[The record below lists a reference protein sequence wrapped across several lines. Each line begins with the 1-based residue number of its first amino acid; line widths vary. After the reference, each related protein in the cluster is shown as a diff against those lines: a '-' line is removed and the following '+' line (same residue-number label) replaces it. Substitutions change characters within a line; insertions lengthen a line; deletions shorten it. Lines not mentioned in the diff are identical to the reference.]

1 MCVFTISIIK
11 CILNSVRLLCVC
23 FVWNVWELSKWWM
36 QVECYC
42 YGTFHS
48 FFPLQFYHSICSKP
62 RQNGML
68 LISFDLILMRFVQN
82 EISLKHVL
90 IESKCQ
96 KREQN
101 NATNENMLKITLI
114 CAISKDSIGESFS
127 VLFFS
132 CLSFRWK
139 KISESAYGIV
149 NPMRLFLKYSF
160 FHLEFRRFTCS
171 NCSLMNVKFIHW
183 TNRSVW

>member
-1 MCVFTISIIK
+1 
-11 CILNSVRLLCVC
+11 
-23 FVWNVWELSKWWM
+23 M

-48 FFPLQFYHSICSKP
+48 FFSLQFYHSICSKP

-82 EISLKHVL
+82 EISFKHVL

-114 CAISKDSIGESFS
+114 CAISKRFNRWRIVFRIIFF
-127 VLFFS
+127 LFFVS
-132 CLSFRWK
+132 LEK

-160 FHLEFRRFTCS
+160 FHLDFKMFLKYSFFHLEFRRFTCS
-171 NCSLMNVKFIHW
+171 NCSLMNVKSI
-183 TNRSVW
+183 R

>member
-1 MCVFTISIIK
+1 MCIYHFDHQMHFKFRS
-11 CILNSVRLLCVC
+11 CVC
-23 FVWNVWELSKWWM
+23 VCVVWNVWELSKWWM

-114 CAISKDSIGESFS
+114 CAISKRFNRRSVFRIIFFLSFVSLEKNKWIGIWNCQSNEI
-127 VLFFS
+127 VPKILFFS
-132 CLSFRWK
+132 FR
-139 KISESAYGIV
+139 V
-149 NPMRLFLKYSF
+149 
-160 FHLEFRRFTCS
+160 
-171 NCSLMNVKFIHW
+171 
-183 TNRSVW
+183 

>member
-1 MCVFTISIIK
+1 MASISFCFHCCRFFFNFRSCYGLASAVKKSFSLCESNKWIIHMCVFTISIIK

-101 NATNENMLKITLI
+101 NGHKWKYVENHVNLCDLKRFNRRIVFRI
-114 CAISKDSIGESFS
+114 I
-127 VLFFS
+127 FF
-132 CLSFRWK
+132 LSFVSLEEK
-139 KISESAYGIV
+139 K
-149 NPMRLFLKYSF
+149 
-160 FHLEFRRFTCS
+160 
-171 NCSLMNVKFIHW
+171 
-183 TNRSVW
+183 

>member
-11 CILNSVRLLCVC
+11 CILNSVRVCV
-23 FVWNVWELSKWWM
+23 VWNVWELSKWWM

-82 EISLKHVL
+82 EISFKHVL

-114 CAISKDSIGESFS
+114 CAISKRFNRRS
-127 VLFFS
+127 VFRIIFF
-132 CLSFRWK
+132 LSFVSLEK
-139 KISESAYGIV
+139 K
-149 NPMRLFLKYSF
+149 
-160 FHLEFRRFTCS
+160 
-171 NCSLMNVKFIHW
+171 
-183 TNRSVW
+183 